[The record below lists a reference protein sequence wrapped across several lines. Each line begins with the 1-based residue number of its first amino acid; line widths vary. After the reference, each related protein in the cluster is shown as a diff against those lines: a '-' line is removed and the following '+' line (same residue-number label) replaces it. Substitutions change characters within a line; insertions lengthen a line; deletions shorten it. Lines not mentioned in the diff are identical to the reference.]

1 MIPTVFEIF
10 LETKLI
16 WDFQETVLINDNT
29 YPRYLLEIAIEQI
42 HLTVIAFVYLNKVK
56 NKQFFN

>member
-1 MIPTVFEIF
+1 MS
-10 LETKLI
+10 
-16 WDFQETVLINDNT
+16 DNT

-56 NKQFFN
+56 NKQFFNQKTFYEMKKTL